1 MEDGKQTLTIV
12 EDLCSEDVA
21 GNSSC
26 RSLALLA
33 DDDRDAVAA
42 SVADTS
48 SKSVNDNKY
57 KILTELEETMTK
69 LTVVNVYLGAFVA
82 IQQKSH
88 FLVSKQKLLELVG
101 DKCKITVDE
110 HICDKELHFQ
120 HSGS

>member
-1 MEDGKQTLTIV
+1 M
-12 EDLCSEDVA
+12 
-21 GNSSC
+21 
-26 RSLALLA
+26 
-33 DDDRDAVAA
+33 
-42 SVADTS
+42 
-48 SKSVNDNKY
+48 NDNKY

-69 LTVVNVYLGAFVA
+69 LTVVNAYLGAFVA

-88 FLVSKQKLLELVG
+88 FLVLKQKLLELVG

>member
-57 KILTELEETMTK
+57 KILTELEETKTK
-69 LTVVNVYLGAFVA
+69 LTVVNAYLGAFVA

-110 HICDKELHFQ
+110 HICDKELHII
-120 HSGS
+120 